1 FTTPPAPQI
10 SSLSLHD
17 ALPICVDG
25 DALGGLGGLALRHV
39 GGVALEP
46 RLGLGLRL
54 VDRRGRPL
62 ELLAQLLALRLEV
75 AAPGLEVVEALL
87 DRGYRGLAR
96 LEQLQHLLLRALEVR
111 GDLRREQVLD
121 AQLGELT
128 EQVLALDVEL
138 EELGVR
144 LREVGV

>member
-1 FTTPPAPQI
+1 
-10 SSLSLHD
+10 
-17 ALPICVDG
+17 
-25 DALGGLGGLALRHV
+25 
-39 GGVALEP
+39 
-46 RLGLGLRL
+46 
-54 VDRRGRPL
+54 
-62 ELLAQLLALRLEV
+62 LALRLEV

-144 LREVGV
+144 LREVGVELARALLLLPDRVGDRRQRLGAGHSGHLSPTP